1 MTAGRSHEAD
11 LGAAGPPQ
19 GAGPPGGGE
28 RSSLR
33 GDLTPVAIC
42 IAGHVDHGKSTLLGR
57 LLHELDLLPDG
68 KVEALKAAS
77 EKRGVPL
84 EWSFVLDAFQ
94 LERDQ
99 AITLDTTR
107 VRVRTPR
114 RELLIIDAPGH
125 RELLRNLVTGAAD
138 TSAALL
144 VVDAQ
149 TGAEQQTRR
158 HLAFLRLLGV
168 RDVIVAVNKM
178 DLADWRE
185 ERFAAVRD
193 TMADAIARLGLFA
206 HAIVPVSAR
215 EGANLRE
222 RAKAAWWRG
231 PTLVEALEAL
241 PVPETPS
248 GGPLRLPVQDVYR
261 FGESRVVAGRIA
273 SGALAPG
280 DDVLILPS
288 NRTARVAELVGW
300 PASPSSVATGD
311 NASVVLADQ
320 MVVERGDLLCSPDAP
335 PKLTSVFDAD
345 VFWLGNG
352 ELAAGRRLV
361 LRVGTREAGA
371 RVMAVHHVLDD
382 DTFARKAAPSVGEG
396 GVARV
401 TLRCDTAVAVDD
413 AAALPATGR
422 FVFVDEGAI
431 VGAGVID
438 ASGYPD
444 QRRMRPASGDIVPE
458 RHQVATI
465 ERDARAGHRGAVIW
479 LTGLSGA
486 GKSTLALALERR
498 LFDLG
503 WSVYTLDGDNV
514 RTGLNADL
522 GFSPTDRQENLRR
535 VGEVAALFAD
545 AGLVCVTAFISPY
558 RDERA
563 RARAAA
569 GSRPFIEVW
578 VRSPLEECERRDP
591 KGLYRKARAGN
602 LKGFTGIDSPYEPPE
617 AADLIIDTE
626 HLDIEASTR
635 MLVDCVVANCRKS

>member
-1 MTAGRSHEAD
+1 MSVV
-11 LGAAGPPQ
+11 AA
-19 GAGPPGGGE
+19 
-28 RSSLR
+28 
-33 GDLTPVAIC
+33 PVAVC

-68 KVEALKAAS
+68 KVESLKAAS

-84 EWSFVLDAFQ
+84 EWSFVLDSFQ

-149 TGAEQQTRR
+149 TGAEQQTLR

-193 TMADAIARLGLFA
+193 AMAGAISRLGLSA

-222 RAKAAWWRG
+222 RAPAPWWRG

-241 PVPETPS
+241 PVPEAS
-248 GGPLRLPVQDVYR
+248 GGGPLRLPVQDVYR
-261 FGESRVVAGRIA
+261 MGDRRVVAGRIA
-273 SGALAPG
+273 SGALAPL
-280 DDVLILPS
+280 DEVLILPS
-288 NRTARVAELVGW
+288 NRSARVAELAGW
-300 PASPSSVATGD
+300 PDAPSHAATGD

-335 PKLTSVFDAD
+335 PKVTSVFDAD
-345 VFWLGNG
+345 AFWLGHG
-352 ELAAGRRLV
+352 ELAAGRRLT
-361 LRVGTREAGA
+361 LRVGTREVGA
-371 RVMAVHHVLDD
+371 RVSAVHHVLDD

-396 GVARV
+396 GVARL

-413 AAALPATGR
+413 AAALPETGR
-422 FVFVDEGAI
+422 FVFVDDGLI

-444 QRRMRPASGDIVPE
+444 QRRVLPSAGDIVPE
-458 RHQVATI
+458 RHQVATV

-503 WSVYTLDGDNV
+503 WNVYTLDGDNV

-522 GFSPTDRQENLRR
+522 GFSPTDRQENMRR
-535 VGEVAALFAD
+535 VGQVAALFAD

-563 RARAAA
+563 RARTAA
-569 GSRPFIEVW
+569 GTRPYFEVW
-578 VRSPLEECERRDP
+578 IRSPLEECERRDP
-591 KGLYRKARAGN
+591 KGLYRKARAGGI
-602 LKGFTGIDSPYEPPE
+602 KGFTGIDSPYEPPE
-617 AADLIIDTE
+617 SADLVIDTE

-635 MLVDCVVANCRKS
+635 MLVDFVVANCRKT

>member
-1 MTAGRSHEAD
+1 MTASDH
-11 LGAAGPPQ
+11 GAAGPPQ

-28 RSSLR
+28 RSSRR
-33 GDLTPVAIC
+33 GDHTPPVAVC

-68 KVEALKAAS
+68 KVESLKAAS

-84 EWSFVLDAFQ
+84 EWSFVLDSFQ

-114 RELLIIDAPGH
+114 REFLIIDAPGH

-178 DLADWRE
+178 DLAGWSE
-185 ERFAAVRD
+185 SRFAAVRESMD
-193 TMADAIARLGLFA
+193 DAIARLGLHA
-206 HAIVPVSAR
+206 RAIVPVSAR
-215 EGANLRE
+215 EGANLRL
-222 RAKAAWWRG
+222 RAPGAPWWNG

-241 PVPETPS
+241 RVPAPPA
-248 GGPLRLPVQDVYR
+248 GGPLRMPVQDVYR
-261 FGESRVVAGRIA
+261 VGEKRVVAGRIE
-273 SGALAPG
+273 SGSLATG
-280 DDVLILPS
+280 DEVLILPS
-288 NRTARVAELVGW
+288 NRAATVAELAGW
-300 PASPSSVATGD
+300 PESPLTAGIGD
-311 NASVVLADQ
+311 NAGIVFSDQ
-320 MVVERGDLLCSPDAP
+320 RVVERGDLVCSPLSP

-345 VFWLGNG
+345 VFWLGHG
-352 ELAAGRRLV
+352 ELASGRRLV
-361 LRVGTREAGA
+361 LRIGTREVGA
-371 RVMAVHHVLDD
+371 RVAAVHHVLDD

-396 GVARV
+396 GVARI
-401 TLRCDTAVAVDD
+401 TLRCDAAVAVDD
-413 AAALPATGR
+413 ASVLPATGR
-422 FVFVDEGAI
+422 FVFVDDGLI

-444 QRRMRPASGDIVPE
+444 QRRARAASVDIVPV
-458 RHQVATI
+458 RHQVAAQ
-465 ERDARAGHRGAVIW
+465 ERDARTGHRGAVVW

-498 LFDLG
+498 LFDRG
-503 WSVYTLDGDNV
+503 WNVYTLDGDNV

-522 GFSPTDRQENLRR
+522 GFSPEDRQENLRR

-545 AGLVCVTAFISPY
+545 AGMVCVTAFISPY

-563 RARAAA
+563 RARVAA
-569 GSRPFIEVW
+569 GDRPFIEVW
-578 VRSPLEECERRDP
+578 VRSPLEACERRDP
-591 KGLYRKARAGN
+591 KGLYAKARAGTI
-602 LKGFTGIDSPYEPPE
+602 KDFTGIDSPYETPE
-617 AADLIIDTE
+617 SADLVIDTE
-626 HLDIEASTR
+626 TLDVEASTA
-635 MLVDCVVANCRKS
+635 MLLDYVVAACKVG

>member
-1 MTAGRSHEAD
+1 
-11 LGAAGPPQ
+11 
-19 GAGPPGGGE
+19 
-28 RSSLR
+28 
-33 GDLTPVAIC
+33 
-42 IAGHVDHGKSTLLGR
+42 
-57 LLHELDLLPDG
+57 
-68 KVEALKAAS
+68 
-77 EKRGVPL
+77 
-84 EWSFVLDAFQ
+84 
-94 LERDQ
+94 
-99 AITLDTTR
+99 
-107 VRVRTPR
+107 
-114 RELLIIDAPGH
+114 
-125 RELLRNLVTGAAD
+125 
-138 TSAALL
+138 
-144 VVDAQ
+144 
-149 TGAEQQTRR
+149 
-158 HLAFLRLLGV
+158 
-168 RDVIVAVNKM
+168 
-178 DLADWRE
+178 
-185 ERFAAVRD
+185 
-193 TMADAIARLGLFA
+193 
-206 HAIVPVSAR
+206 
-215 EGANLRE
+215 
-222 RAKAAWWRG
+222 
-231 PTLVEALEAL
+231 
-241 PVPETPS
+241 
-248 GGPLRLPVQDVYR
+248 
-261 FGESRVVAGRIA
+261 
-273 SGALAPG
+273 
-280 DDVLILPS
+280 
-288 NRTARVAELVGW
+288 
-300 PASPSSVATGD
+300 
-311 NASVVLADQ
+311 
-320 MVVERGDLLCSPDAP
+320 MVVERGDLLCSPDTP

-345 VFWLGNG
+345 VFWLGDG

-361 LRVGTREAGA
+361 LRVGTREVGA

-444 QRRMRPASGDIVPE
+444 QRRMRPASSDIVPE
-458 RHQVATI
+458 RHQVATHG
-465 ERDARAGHRGAVIW
+465 ARHARRPSRRRRVAH
-479 LTGLSGA
+479 GLSGS

-503 WSVYTLDGDNV
+503 WNVYTLDGDNV

-558 RDERA
+558 RDERT

-591 KGLYRKARAGN
+591 KGLYRKARSGA

-617 AADLIIDTE
+617 AADLVIDTE

-635 MLVDCVVANCRKS
+635 MLVDFVVANCRAGDGDRR